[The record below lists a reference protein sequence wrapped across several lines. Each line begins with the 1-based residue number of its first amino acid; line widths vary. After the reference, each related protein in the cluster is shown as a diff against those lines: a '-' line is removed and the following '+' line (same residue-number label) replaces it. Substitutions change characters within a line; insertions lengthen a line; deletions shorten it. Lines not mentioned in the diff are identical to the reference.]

1 MKSWLASVKYTCECG
16 KELKYSSFT
25 DFKYSLACH
34 HTAPVYARVISLNSL
49 TVLILSESFKARS
62 RMARMSDW
70 DINCKIY
77 VGGLNEEAN
86 K

>member
-1 MKSWLASVKYTCECG
+1 MRHTCG
-16 KELKYSSFT
+16 KELKYSLFT
-25 DFKYSLACH
+25 GLEYSLARH
-34 HTAPVYARVISLNSL
+34 RTAPVYARVISLNSL
-49 TVLILSESFKARS
+49 TVPIKVNFRELEDRGS